1 MKHDRYDNNIIV
13 AAIIREAERRQ
24 YTQEYSRTW
33 EGHSSLAEKK
43 IIGELGSPLRGKNGK
58 KCLSF
63 EKI

>member
-24 YTQEYSRTW
+24 YTREYSRTW

-43 IIGELGSPLRGKNGK
+43 IIRELDSPLREK
-58 KCLSF
+58 KWQKMLKF
-63 EKI
+63 